1 MNQFKYQLAQ
11 GMNTVQ
17 PPSKHIQ
24 LMAKLI
30 SSEKIPAELKSKLN
44 PVKRRVLF
52 LSPSV
57 ASGHEHE
64 PRKEDFEA
72 LTSATIGTGGFGK
85 VYKVRH
91 KVSKNVYAIKVINK
105 SKIIESN
112 LCEQMRLEVR
122 IMYSLNHEHIIKLYN
137 HFEDD
142 DHFYL
147 VLEFAPKGHLY
158 EKLKMM
164 GRLTE
169 KLAAQYMREVF
180 SAVEYL
186 HSTNPPIIHR
196 DIKPENILLD
206 AKECAKLCDFGWSN
220 FFNPDSK
227 RMTYC
232 GTPDYLSPEMIK
244 KEGHD
249 QHVDLWNLG
258 VLLFELLTGRPPF
271 QGSDQKELFAN
282 ILKLRI
288 NFPKDF
294 PKLAKDLVTRML
306 KVVPKERI
314 SLKAALEHP
323 WFKTNAEIRPVLTR
337 AVKMEK
343 QLPTLEHDLEEEDFE
358 PVSRVSKVNR
368 EIEEDK
374 RMGPAT
380 KLKIDPIH
388 IATVKKTEKDGLVTD
403 LSAKLQKTIK
413 EVNDLKVTLQA
424 KTRELEVVKKENED
438 MKKHLGG
445 SEKGYISPDKQEIRR
460 LNEELQK
467 LKALNKNREQTSQE
481 LDRKNSELAERSSQA
496 KLLANELETLKG
508 SNKILEG
515 KLAEAN
521 SKLEEMQ
528 KKFLSV
534 KGLLK
539 EEKFLKEK
547 SKVELEVKIEELNYR
562 LKSRPT
568 EDEDRENDKTAA
580 EATQECK
587 DILKDIKGHLVNSLN
602 HKKSEETLRKELM
615 AAKRAITEL
624 KIKHDNEMHE
634 MELVHQKVLSEL
646 RNKHAKEL
654 KDGLEAQDKVVE
666 ELEFQLSQ
674 YEEQEGKAAME
685 EHNMKMLQSQ
695 NVQLQKIINDLK
707 LQVNLYAREHQLI
720 NGKLKTNTMKVQ
732 DLELQLSLVKGNSK
746 AQLMILLIEGSS
758 LLLCY
763 RLTHDQ
769 FILYA

>member
-1 MNQFKYQLAQ
+1 
-11 GMNTVQ
+11 
-17 PPSKHIQ
+17 
-24 LMAKLI
+24 MAKLI

-44 PVKRRVLF
+44 PVKKRILF

-105 SKIIESN
+105 QKIIESN
-112 LCEQMRLEVR
+112 LCDQMRLEVR

-142 DHFYL
+142 EHFYL

-186 HSTNPPIIHR
+186 HSTSPPIIHR

-271 QGSDQKELFAN
+271 QGADQKELFSN
-282 ILKLRI
+282 ILKLKI
-288 NFPKDF
+288 SFPKDF
-294 PKLAKDLVTRML
+294 PKLAKDLVTKLL

-314 SLKAALEHP
+314 SIKAALEHP
-323 WFKTNAEIRPVLTR
+323 WFKSNAEIRPVLTR
-337 AVKMEK
+337 AVKMDK

-368 EIEEDK
+368 EVEE
-374 RMGPAT
+374 P
-380 KLKIDPIH
+380 KISSKSKAETITLTTSPVPVASTAAAPKKDDP
-388 IATVKKTEKDGLVTD
+388 
-403 LSAKLQKTIK
+403 LSELSNKLQKSLK
-413 EVNDLKVTLQA
+413 EVNELKVLLQA
-424 KTRELEVVKKENED
+424 KTRELETVKKENED
-438 MKKHLGG
+438 IKLHLGK

-467 LKALNKNREQTSQE
+467 LKALNKDRERTSEE
-481 LDRKNSELAERSSQA
+481 LEKKNNELAERSSQA
-496 KLLANELETLKG
+496 KLLENELETLK
-508 SNKILEG
+508 SANKMLEA
-515 KLAEAN
+515 KLTETN
-521 SKLEEMQ
+521 TKLDEVQ
-528 KKFLSV
+528 KKYQ
-534 KGLLK
+534 GLQSTLK
-539 EEKFLKEK
+539 EEKLLKEK
-547 SKVELEVKIEELNYR
+547 SKVELEVKIDELNYK
-562 LKSRPT
+562 LMTRPT
-568 EDEDRENDKTAA
+568 EAEDRENEKTAA
-580 EATQECK
+580 ESAQECQT
-587 DILKDIKGHLVNSLN
+587 ILAEINTRIANALEF
-602 HKKSEETLRKELM
+602 KKTEEKLKKELL
-615 AAKRAITEL
+615 AAHKTIAEL
-624 KIKHDNEMHE
+624 KTQHANEMHE
-634 MELVHQKVLSEL
+634 MEQVHQKVLAEL
-646 RNKHAKEL
+646 RTKHAKEL
-654 KDGLEAQDKVVE
+654 KEGLEAQDSVVE
-666 ELEFQLSQ
+666 ELESRLSD

-685 EHNMKMLQSQ
+685 EHNMKTLKTQ
-695 NVQLQKIINDLK
+695 NQQLQKMINDLR
-707 LQVNLYAREHQLI
+707 LQVTLYGREHQQLLSKI
-720 NGKLKTNTMKVQ
+720 KTNDIKIQ
-732 DLELQLSLVKGNSK
+732 DLELQLSIAKGTTK
-746 AQLMILLIEGSS
+746 A
-758 LLLCY
+758 
-763 RLTHDQ
+763 
-769 FILYA
+769 